1 MTAAAD
7 VTMEQILGTLPGF
20 VYHCRGDQQRTFD
33 TIGPGFQDCTGYTPE
48 EAATNPE
55 LQHAGL
61 IHAEDR
67 PGIDASIQESIA
79 RRQPYELRYR
89 IVRPDRSLRSVSDR
103 GSPRFAADGGLLGL
117 AGFITPSSEHRG
129 TSSDAIGEDRLPQ
142 FAREDLLTGLPNR
155 QAALEWL
162 AQARR
167 EGRPESLLILN
178 LDIDNF
184 QWINNTFG
192 REQADHVI
200 QVMAQE
206 LRHLIKPDDLLAR
219 LQSDEFLLMIRQ
231 TEPGQT
237 DAARTA
243 DDTAHTETVLQKLRI
258 DFNSR
263 LEERHDIPYIPGYC
277 IGCRHVHGG
286 PRQTSAESPA
296 ASSSGPAAEPSTAD
310 AEALLLEANT
320 ALSEAKRSG
329 VNRQS
334 VFIPEM
340 SRIIQRRIQ
349 LESRLSMAQQL
360 EEFRLHYQPIVRR
373 DGLIVGAEAL
383 MRWPQTDGSFIPPY
397 LFIPLLEKNG
407 RIREVGRWLIATACE
422 QLARWRADGLK
433 LDYLSINV
441 SAAQLLSKELPM
453 HALLLDT
460 ISRHQLEPSSIL
472 LEITETAVLEN
483 MELARL
489 ELERLTS
496 LGFGIALDDFGTG
509 YSSLLTLLQLPI
521 SALKI
526 DKSFV
531 DGIADQPKS
540 IALVETCISIAD
552 KLGLRC
558 IAEGVEAELQC
569 QSLRKIGCQYFQG
582 YLYDQA
588 LPPQELALRLR
599 GQQTFRI

>member
-1 MTAAAD
+1 
-7 VTMEQILGTLPGF
+7 
-20 VYHCRGDQQRTFD
+20 
-33 TIGPGFQDCTGYTPE
+33 
-48 EAATNPE
+48 
-55 LQHAGL
+55 
-61 IHAEDR
+61 
-67 PGIDASIQESIA
+67 
-79 RRQPYELRYR
+79 
-89 IVRPDRSLRSVSDR
+89 
-103 GSPRFAADGGLLGL
+103 
-117 AGFITPSSEHRG
+117 
-129 TSSDAIGEDRLPQ
+129 
-142 FAREDLLTGLPNR
+142 
-155 QAALEWL
+155 
-162 AQARR
+162 
-167 EGRPESLLILN
+167 
-178 LDIDNF
+178 
-184 QWINNTFG
+184 
-192 REQADHVI
+192 
-200 QVMAQE
+200 
-206 LRHLIKPDDLLAR
+206 
-219 LQSDEFLLMIRQ
+219 
-231 TEPGQT
+231 
-237 DAARTA
+237 
-243 DDTAHTETVLQKLRI
+243 
-258 DFNSR
+258 
-263 LEERHDIPYIPGYC
+263 
-277 IGCRHVHGG
+277 
-286 PRQTSAESPA
+286 
-296 ASSSGPAAEPSTAD
+296 
-310 AEALLLEANT
+310 
-320 ALSEAKRSG
+320 
-329 VNRQS
+329 
-334 VFIPEM
+334 M